1 MGENEGFRNLR
12 MLEEWDLSGQ
22 VKLRDRFPRP
32 DFPPKG
38 KLVNY
43 YNLARW
49 DEGRLKFWIFLVYV
63 KTWNDTCN
71 KIQYNYIKSLICWSI
86 LMSLNLF
93 VSKEQWF
100 FSWFLSFFFKSRT
113 KRCIEETHKL
123 ILVQNPIDLNHWR
136 YGNSKKASTTC
147 SATGPNWSTMTGQNF
162 CLPKTHTQNL
172 KPSFLEGSFM
182 SFKHAGIPSRSLA

>member
-1 MGENEGFRNLR
+1 MKEGWNFGFFWY
-12 MLEEWDLSGQ
+12 MSKHEMTPAT
-22 VKLRDRFPRP
+22 K
-32 DFPPKG
+32 
-38 KLVNY
+38 
-43 YNLARW
+43 YNTIISRVW
-49 DEGRLKFWIFLVYV
+49 YVDPFWWV
-63 KTWNDTCN
+63 
-71 KIQYNYIKSLICWSI
+71 SIC
-86 LMSLNLF
+86 LF
-93 VSKEQWF
+93 QKEQWF

-147 SATGPNWSTMTGQNF
+147 SATGPNWSTMTGQNS